1 MSVPAKTGAGS
12 GKRPRPQGMFG
23 LSGLGCLVII
33 ARQHGLHLSTS
44 QLIHDNG
51 LTGKELSVPDLLKCA
66 RSAGLKAR
74 SLHLNWRALASLKKA
89 LPAIVVLKH
98 GGSMVLLRVNG
109 DNDKASVVLR
119 DPNASDDA
127 LLVID
132 RVRFERGWTGEV
144 VLVKRNYEISDE
156 SQPFSISLVAA
167 LIFRERWIIRDI
179 AVCALVLSVLALTPI
194 IFWRLL
200 TDKVLYFKA
209 YNTFFVLCLAMVVLV
224 AFETVFACVR
234 QFLVVH
240 LTTRVDIKLATY
252 LFDKLL
258 NLPID
263 FFERTQVGRV
273 THEAHQIW
281 KIRTFLMGQLF
292 GTVLDSVTILIFVPV
307 MFFYSPIL
315 TAIVLASCA
324 LIVVWLILMLPYHRR
339 RSAAVEA
346 AEAARGA
353 FLVQTIHG
361 IRTVK
366 SLALDARQRQ
376 AWEVLTAR
384 VAKLRFARSSCCRSA

>member
-1 MSVPAKTGAGS
+1 MASICTTLRRAMSIPAKTGTDVR
-12 GKRPRPQGMFG
+12 KLHLPHQMLG
-23 LSGLGCLVII
+23 LCGLGCLVII

-74 SLHLNWRALASLKKA
+74 SLHLKWSALTALKKA

-98 GGSMVLLRVNG
+98 GRSMVLLRVDG
-109 DNDKASVVLR
+109 KNDQASVVLQ
-119 DPNASDDA
+119 DPNGSGDA

-132 RVRFERGWTGEV
+132 RVRFEQAWTGEV

-224 AFETVFACVR
+224 SFETVFAYLR
-234 QFLVVH
+234 QFLIVH
-240 LTTRVDIKLATY
+240 LTTRVDVKLATY
-252 LFDKLL
+252 MFDKLL

-263 FFERTQVGRV
+263 YFERTQTGLV
-273 THEAHQIW
+273 THKASQIW
-281 KIRTFLMGQLF
+281 RIRSFLMGQLF
-292 GTVLDSVTILIFVPV
+292 GTVLDSATLFVFFPI
-307 MFFYSPIL
+307 MFCFNPIMSL
-315 TAIVLASCA
+315 IVLGSCA
-324 LIVVWLILMLPYHRR
+324 LM
-339 RSAAVEA
+339 
-346 AEAARGA
+346 
-353 FLVQTIHG
+353 
-361 IRTVK
+361 
-366 SLALDARQRQ
+366 AL
-376 AWEVLTAR
+376 WII
-384 VAKLRFARSSCCRSA
+384 